1 MSEAPEARLSETAA
15 SFRFRGEEIE
25 LPPIHIL
32 ADDYEVL
39 ADIVCASASS
49 TPGVALLWRELQRAV
64 ILRTD
69 RPPCGL
75 IHLNSTVRY
84 TDLADPRQRTVQL
97 VGSAG
102 QAGPRHGLSV
112 ASSVGAALI
121 GLRVGD
127 RFPWISGDDHVRMVR
142 VDGVERDPL
151 EVARLEAARAAERR
165 RLIKELL
172 SARG

>member
-1 MSEAPEARLSETAA
+1 MSRGSEPGLVEAGEC
-15 SFRFRGEEIE
+15 FRFRGEAIE

-32 ADDYEVL
+32 AEDYEVL
-39 ADIVCASASS
+39 ADIVCGSAAA

-64 ILRTD
+64 ILSTD
-69 RPPCGL
+69 DAPSGL

-84 TDLADPRQRTVQL
+84 TDLIDPLHRTVQL
-97 VGSAG
+97 VSPGLPAI
-102 QAGPRHGLSV
+102 PRHGLSV

-127 RFPWISGDDHVRMVR
+127 RFPWLCAGEGPRMLR
-142 VDGVERDPL
+142 VDRVEPEPG

-165 RLIKELL
+165 RLIDELL
-172 SARG
+172 SAR